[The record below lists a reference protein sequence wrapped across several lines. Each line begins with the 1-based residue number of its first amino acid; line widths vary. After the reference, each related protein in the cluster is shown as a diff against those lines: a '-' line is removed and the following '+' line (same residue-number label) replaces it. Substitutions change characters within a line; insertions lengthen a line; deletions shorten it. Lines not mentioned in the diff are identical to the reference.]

1 MAGYRG
7 VWLYSVIVVAGAAGV
22 AAVMAALHVSVGDAA
37 GTPFVLAAM
46 WMPAAARVVATSTV
60 DRGWRSPFPL
70 SRWGSP
76 AIAILIVPLAIVL
89 AVYVGSY
96 AIAAVF
102 GVPREA
108 PVWQG
113 RVIANVLVNAPLLA
127 IIGGAGALGEEL
139 GWRGYLQPRL
149 DELGVRASLLW
160 VIAVETLYHLPLIL
174 FAGYLADGSMV
185 VMLALFPLFGLGWT
199 VLTWATYRWRTIWMA
214 VAFHT
219 VHNAVSQVLLPK
231 SLGVVSERIIGESG
245 ILPSLLYLGAAAI
258 VFGGIWARG
267 ETWRSFAARSLQ

>member
-1 MAGYRG
+1 
-7 VWLYSVIVVAGAAGV
+7 
-22 AAVMAALHVSVGDAA
+22 
-37 GTPFVLAAM
+37 M
-46 WMPAAARVVATSTV
+46 WMPALARFIATRTF
-60 DRGWRSPFPL
+60 DRGWRSPFPIT
-70 SRWGSP
+70 RWGHP
-76 AIAILIVPLAIVL
+76 PFAVVAVPLAIVL
-89 AVYVGSY
+89 GVYGSSY
-96 AIAAVF
+96 AIAAVI
-102 GVPREA
+102 GVSREPPA
-108 PVWQG
+108 WQG

-174 FAGYLADGSMV
+174 FAGYLAGGSLA
-185 VMLALFPLFGLGWT
+185 MLVLFPLFGLGWT

-245 ILPSLLYLGAAAI
+245 VLPTLLYLAAACV
-258 VFGGIWARG
+258 VFGRLWSRG
-267 ETWRSFAARSLQ
+267 ETWRTFAARALR